1 MGSIESHNNYL
12 LVTYYELGK
21 VIKMSQD
28 TGQDTAI
35 IILISST
42 GYRAHTSLPP
52 HPNAACAA
60 TDDSP

>member
-28 TGQDTAI
+28 TGRDTGHFQI
-35 IILISST
+35 EI
-42 GYRAHTSLPP
+42 RAKQQGCQWVSLDWWPG
-52 HPNAACAA
+52 
-60 TDDSP
+60 D